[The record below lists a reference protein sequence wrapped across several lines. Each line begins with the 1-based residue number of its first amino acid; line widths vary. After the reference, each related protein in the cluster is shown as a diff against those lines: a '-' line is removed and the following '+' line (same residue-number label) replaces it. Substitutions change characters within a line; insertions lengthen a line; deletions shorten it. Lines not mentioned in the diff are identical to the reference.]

1 MTSACQ
7 IEQFNITAIG
17 REMWRQ
23 LSRDQAFGIR
33 YNTDSLKASIKHAVE
48 VNDPTLLAS
57 TPQLKRLYE
66 NATQALKHE
75 EATVFLGND

>member
-1 MTSACQ
+1 M
-7 IEQFNITAIG
+7 EQFEIIAIG

-33 YNTDSLKASIKHAVE
+33 YDYDALKISIKHAVKI
-48 VNDPTLLAS
+48 NDLTLLNS

-66 NATQALKHE
+66 NATQGLVHE